1 MGARGPRPGRRL
13 RRRTGP
19 AAGMAT
25 TAQPREAYHDLASR
39 PLPRPAGSDPA
50 RPAALRQLAPAPRR
64 RDPRDG
70 ADLHGGGWVEGRR
83 GRSSSAPPYPAP
95 RGRMTEA
102 NDAHRYGVS
111 ARRLVET
118 GARLGEAV
126 VLAGIRLVHGAV
138 RDDAAL
144 ALEGRAEPVR
154 DPRQG

>member
-70 ADLHGGGWVEGRR
+70 ADLHGVGSVGG
-83 GRSSSAPPYPAP
+83 ADP
-95 RGRMTEA
+95 
-102 NDAHRYGVS
+102 
-111 ARRLVET
+111 
-118 GARLGEAV
+118 
-126 VLAGIRLVHGAV
+126 
-138 RDDAAL
+138 AAL
-144 ALEGRAEPVR
+144 GAAVMRVGGGAEGAE
-154 DPRQG
+154 Q